1 MHKREGDGSLKK
13 TRLIKILM
21 LFVIIFNISM
31 GAMMDRLE
39 RVIYPNE
46 LDFKNV
52 KLADALSIISKTSGI
67 TIVAES
73 KVKDSMID
81 LYFVKGQNLREIL
94 DAIMVANNLQAKEVN
109 NIIILEQTLKSDEKT
124 TGQIVG
130 RVLSTDKVGITDAKI
145 VLVRNNEVY
154 KEVSSEAG
162 GAYIFENINPGTYII
177 KGIANNYETNG
188 DIVEIEQGKTLS
200 INLYLNPVDSKENK
214 GLIEVIEKSTSAEN
228 TKKLGIIKDK
238 NGERFTEKISLKYA
252 FADEVKQVITSMT
265 DEKGLE
271 VIAVKDQNL
280 IILKGSNE
288 NIETAKN
295 LIKELD
301 KPVKQVR
308 ITAQILEVT
317 GILTQELGIDW
328 SYQNK
333 DSASSGLTG
342 QLAVATG
349 NPIATFTSYLG
360 NTDEVISST
369 INMLKQTD
377 DASVNAVPSIVIL
390 NGKTANLN
398 VSAELKVGTISS
410 TDSEGNTTTQPLFK
424 EAGTV
429 LSVTPIIR
437 DGDGE
442 KDKITLEITSEV
454 SSFLSSKSTNTLG
467 DATEEDALGAAQKNK
482 LTSIVTLEDGGVVFI
497 GGLKKTTVNNSI
509 YKVPVLGDMPIF
521 GTFFKYESVV
531 KNTRDIFIQIKAEIV
546 NEENQNND
554 IETDGFKSSTSTLK
568 QEIYK

>member
-1 MHKREGDGSLKK
+1 MKK
-13 TRLIKILM
+13 KYLAKLLI
-21 LFVIIFNISM
+21 LFIVIFNISI

-73 KVKDSMID
+73 KVKDNMID
-81 LYFVKGQNLREIL
+81 LYFVKGQNLKEIL
-94 DAIMVANNLQAKEVN
+94 DAVMVANNLQAKEVN

-130 RVLSTDKVGITDAKI
+130 RVLSTDKLGITGAKI
-145 VLVRNNEVY
+145 VLIKNNDVY
-154 KEVSSEAG
+154 KEVLSEAG

-214 GLIEVIEKSTSAEN
+214 GLIEVVEKSTSSEN

-238 NGERFTEKISLKYA
+238 NGERFTEKITLKYA

-265 DEKGLE
+265 DENSLE
-271 VIAVKDQNL
+271 VISVKDQNL
-280 IILKGSNE
+280 IILKGSTE

-301 KPVKQVR
+301 KPIKQVR
-308 ITAQILEVT
+308 ITAQILEIT
-317 GILTQELGIDW
+317 GTLTQELGIDW
-328 SYQNK
+328 SYQDK
-333 DSASSGLTG
+333 DSVSSGITG
-342 QLAVATG
+342 QIAVATG

-360 NTDEVISST
+360 NTDNVISST

-377 DASVNAVPSIVIL
+377 DASVNAVPSVVTL

-398 VSAELKVGTISS
+398 VSAELKVGTTSS
-410 TDSEGNTTTQPLFK
+410 TDSDGNTTTEPLFK

-429 LSVTPIIR
+429 LNVTPIIR

-521 GTFFKYESVV
+521 GTFFKYESII
-531 KNTRDIFIQIKAEIV
+531 KNTRDLFIQIKAEIV
-546 NEENQNND
+546 NEDNKNND
-554 IETDGFKSSTSTLK
+554 IETKGFKTSTATLK
-568 QEIYK
+568 QKIYK

>member
-1 MHKREGDGSLKK
+1 
-13 TRLIKILM
+13 
-21 LFVIIFNISM
+21 
-31 GAMMDRLE
+31 MDRLE

-73 KVKDSMID
+73 KVKDNMID
-81 LYFVKGQNLREIL
+81 LYFVKGQNLKEIL
-94 DAIMVANNLQAKEVN
+94 DAVMVANNLQAKEVN

-130 RVLSTDKVGITDAKI
+130 RVLSTDKLGITGAKI
-145 VLVRNNEVY
+145 VLIKNNDVY
-154 KEVSSEAG
+154 KEVLSEAG

-214 GLIEVIEKSTSAEN
+214 GLIEVVEKSTSSEN

-238 NGERFTEKISLKYA
+238 NGERFTEKITLKYA

-265 DEKGLE
+265 DENSLE
-271 VIAVKDQNL
+271 VISVKDQNL
-280 IILKGSNE
+280 IILKGSTE

-301 KPVKQVR
+301 KPIKQVR
-308 ITAQILEVT
+308 ITAQILEIT
-317 GILTQELGIDW
+317 GTLTQELGIDW
-328 SYQNK
+328 SYQDK
-333 DSASSGLTG
+333 DSVSSGITG
-342 QLAVATG
+342 QIAVATG

-360 NTDEVISST
+360 NTDNVISST

-377 DASVNAVPSIVIL
+377 DASVNAVPSVVTL

-398 VSAELKVGTISS
+398 VSAELKVGTTSS
-410 TDSEGNTTTQPLFK
+410 TDSDGNTTTEPLFK

-429 LSVTPIIR
+429 LNVTPIIR

-521 GTFFKYESVV
+521 GTFFKYESII
-531 KNTRDIFIQIKAEIV
+531 KNTRDLFIQIKAEIV
-546 NEENQNND
+546 NEDNKNND
-554 IETDGFKSSTSTLK
+554 IETKGFKTSTATLK
-568 QEIYK
+568 QKIYK